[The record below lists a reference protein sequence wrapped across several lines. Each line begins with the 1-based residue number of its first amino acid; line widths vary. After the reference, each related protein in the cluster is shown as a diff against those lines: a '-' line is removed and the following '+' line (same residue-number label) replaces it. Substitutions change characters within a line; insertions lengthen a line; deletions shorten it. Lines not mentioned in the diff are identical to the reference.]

1 MGTVTAVPGTV
12 TALRR
17 YPVKSML
24 GEALTDVRVGERG
37 LAGDRMFAVLDAGG
51 AIGSAK
57 HPRKWAPLL
66 RCHGRL
72 TGPGAV
78 RVELPDGTVLSAG
91 AAELD
96 ARLSDLLGRQVSVSD
111 KPPGHGALERAVPAY
126 EGGLPDVLR
135 ATAAPDETGDLITSG
150 RVAPGAFFDYGT
162 VHLVTTASLRRLQQ
176 AYPAGDFAPRRFRPN
191 LVIDLPGGP
200 GFPEDTWPGATLRIG
215 EALFRVT
222 VPTPRCV
229 VPTLRHGELPA
240 DPGIMRTVAREHR
253 VPVLTLGPL
262 SCVGVYLDVLQP
274 GTVRKG
280 DPVTM
285 GAGE

>member
-24 GEALTDVRVGERG
+24 GEALTAVRIGERG

-111 KPPGHGALERAVPAY
+111 KPSGHGALERAVPAY

-135 ATAAPDETGDLITSG
+135 ATATPDETGELITSG
-150 RVAPGAFFDYGT
+150 RVAPGTFFDYGT
-162 VHLVTTASLRRLQQ
+162 VHLVTTASQRRLQQ
-176 AYPAGDFAPRRFRPN
+176 TYPAGDFDPRRFRPN
-191 LVIDLPGGP
+191 LVVDLPGGP

-262 SCVGVYLDVLQP
+262 SCVGVYLDVLEP
-274 GTVRKG
+274 GTVRTG
-280 DPVTM
+280 DAVTM

>member
-12 TALRR
+12 TAVRR

-24 GEALTDVRVGERG
+24 GEALTAVRVDERG
-37 LAGDRMFAVLDAGG
+37 LAGDRMFAVLDAAG

-57 HPRKWAPLL
+57 HPRKWEPLL
-66 RCHGRL
+66 RCRGRL

-78 RVELPDGTVLSAG
+78 RVELPDGTALSAG

-111 KPPGHGALERAVPAY
+111 KPPEHGALERAVPAY

-135 ATAAPDETGDLITSG
+135 AKASWDETGDLITSG
-150 RVAPGAFFDYGT
+150 RVAPGSFFDYGT
-162 VHLVTTASLRRLQQ
+162 VHLVTTASLRRLHQ
-176 AYPAGDFAPRRFRPN
+176 AYPAGDFDPRRFRPN
-191 LVIDLPGGP
+191 LVIGLPGGP
-200 GFPEDTWPGATLRIG
+200 GFPEDSWPGATLRIG

-229 VPTLRHGELPA
+229 VPALRHGELPA

-253 VPVLTLGPL
+253 VPVLTLGRL
-262 SCVGVYLDVLQP
+262 SCVGVYLDVLEP
-274 GTVRKG
+274 GTVRTG
-280 DPVTM
+280 DAVTL
-285 GAGE
+285 GTGE

>member
-1 MGTVTAVPGTV
+1 MGTVTAVLGTV

-24 GEALTDVRVGERG
+24 GEALTAVRVDERG
-37 LAGDRMFAVLDAGG
+37 LAGDRMFAVLDTAG

-57 HPRKWAPLL
+57 HPRKWEPLL

-72 TGPGAV
+72 TGPDAV

-96 ARLSDLLGRQVSVSD
+96 ARLSDLLGRQVAVSD
-111 KPPGHGALERAVPAY
+111 KPPEHGALERAVPGY

-135 ATAAPDETGDLITSG
+135 AKASPDETGDLITSG
-150 RVAPGAFFDYGT
+150 RVAPGTFFDYGT

-176 AYPAGDFAPRRFRPN
+176 SYPAGDFDPRRFRPN

-200 GFPEDTWPGATLRIG
+200 GFAEDSWPGATLRIG
-215 EALFRVT
+215 AALFRVT

-229 VPTLRHGELPA
+229 VPALRHGELPA

-262 SCVGVYLDVLQP
+262 SCVGVYLDVLEP
-274 GTVRKG
+274 GTVRTG
-280 DPVTM
+280 DALTM
-285 GAGE
+285 GTGE

>member
-1 MGTVTAVPGTV
+1 MGTVTAVLGTV

-24 GEALTDVRVGERG
+24 GEALTAVRVDERG
-37 LAGDRMFAVLDAGG
+37 LAGDRMFAVLDTAG

-57 HPRKWAPLL
+57 HPRKWEPLL

-72 TGPGAV
+72 TGPDAV

-96 ARLSDLLGRQVSVSD
+96 ARLSDLLGRQVAVSD
-111 KPPGHGALERAVPAY
+111 KPPEHGALERAVPGY

-135 ATAAPDETGDLITSG
+135 AKASPDETGDLITSG
-150 RVAPGAFFDYGT
+150 RVAPGTFFDYGT

-176 AYPAGDFAPRRFRPN
+176 SYPAGDFDPRRFRPN

-262 SCVGVYLDVLQP
+262 SCVGVYLDVLEP
-274 GTVRKG
+274 GTVRTG
-280 DPVTM
+280 DALTM
-285 GAGE
+285 GTGE